1 MRKFIVA
8 LSVLLLVAVVILK
21 VSYAQDPQE
30 VKKAAT
36 ETKKDVN
43 CAAVKEC
50 PGMTAS
56 KTADA
61 KACDHAKTTEMS
73 ADNKTKTEGK
83 DATTEAK
90 VGCCEGAIATA
101 KAEAKPCCSK

>member
-1 MRKFIVA
+1 MKKFIVA

-73 ADNKTKTEGK
+73 ADSKTKTEGK
-83 DATTEAK
+83 DATAK
-90 VGCCEGAIATA
+90 AACCEGATATA
-101 KAEAKPCCSK
+101 KAEAKPCCAK